1 MKESLKT
8 TDHRGYAITGFLYVE
23 PSGKKHP
30 QSTID
35 GPGLSLSTGD
45 DCGEPLRG
53 VAHAIEAA
61 KTVVD
66 WFVEKSHP

>member
-1 MKESLKT
+1 MKENLKNV
-8 TDHRGYAITGFLYVE
+8 DHKGYSIEGFLYAE
-23 PSGKKHP
+23 PSGRKHP

-61 KTVVD
+61 KTIVD
-66 WFVEKSHP
+66 WFVEKSRA